1 MSKRVKGIV
10 LACAALLVLVSV
22 LIFLL
27 LTQKDSDDN
36 DTSSS
41 NIDESVQLI
50 EKQPEQVKLI
60 KIKNKTGEYE
70 IIRTGESEWG
80 IDEYKE
86 LPLSVTTFSS
96 ITNNIS
102 SIKAKKLAE
111 KDAPD
116 LEKYGLVNPQAEVN
130 VEFSDAE
137 NTSYTFLIGDEAPSN
152 TQYYFCFKGEN
163 DVYTV
168 NRSQVQMYLEDKK
181 VYLSLEIL
189 EAKSADNYPDIDEL
203 NIKGK
208 EWDKPITIIPHTKED
223 LEKDETGALTG
234 FSEYKMSSPVSSNLD
249 IGKANDY
256 IFGMYGLFA
265 SEALTAFPDE
275 QAIKDA
281 GINDPTCVVSVRVGD
296 KVEELIIGK
305 EYEEIVS
312 VPTGDDGQE
321 AEINQVTGY
330 YGMLKGRDI
339 IYKFDTQS
347 LIWVDMTPLS
357 LISRMPFTAYIY
369 DLDSIEITIDD
380 KVHKFGIIG
389 DDEESSFEYDG
400 ENLDSQQFK
409 QFFQYLLKGSV
420 EEINDE
426 VPADPPAMTIKYI
439 QRDKNVDDMIVEFY
453 PVKDRKTIISVNGG
467 LQYKAQTLYFE
478 RLIEN
483 VDNVIEGND
492 IKMSW

>member
-10 LACAALLVLVSV
+10 LACAALLVLVCV

-41 NIDESVQLI
+41 KVDESVVLI
-50 EKQPEQVKLI
+50 EKEPEQVKLI
-60 KIKNKTGEYE
+60 KIKNELGEYE
-70 IIRTGESEWG
+70 IVRTGESEWA
-80 IDEYKE
+80 IEEFKE
-86 LPLSVTTFSS
+86 LPQSVTTFSS
-96 ITNNIS
+96 ITNNVS
-102 SIKAKKLAE
+102 SIKARKLAE
-111 KDAPD
+111 KDATD
-116 LEKYGLVNPQAEVN
+116 LEKYGLTDPRAEVS

-137 NTSYTFLIGDEAPSN
+137 NTSISFLIGDEAPSN

-168 NRSQVQMYLEDKK
+168 NRSQVQIYLEDKK
-181 VYLSLEIL
+181 TYLSLEIL

-203 NIKGK
+203 NIVRS
-208 EWDKPITIIPHTKED
+208 EWDKPITILPHSKGD

-234 FSEYKMSSPVSSNLD
+234 FSEYKMSSPVTSNLD

-265 SEALTAFPDE
+265 SQALTAFPDQ

-281 GINDPTCVVSVRVGD
+281 GLDNPTCIVSIRVDD

-305 EYEEIVS
+305 EYEEMVN
-312 VPTGDDGQE
+312 VPTGDDGEE
-321 AEINQVTGY
+321 AQINQVTGY

-339 IYKFDTQS
+339 IYKFDTDS
-347 LIWVDMTPLS
+347 LVWVDMTPLS
-357 LISRMPFTAYIY
+357 LISRIPVSVYIY
-369 DLDSIEITIDD
+369 DLDGVAITIDG
-380 KVHKFGIIG
+380 KEHKFDILG

-400 ENLDSQQFK
+400 DTLDSQQFK
-409 QFFQYLLKGSV
+409 LFFQYLLKGSI
-420 EEINDE
+420 EEINGE
-426 VPADPPAMTIKYI
+426 VPADPPAATIRYI
-439 QRDKNVDDMIVEFY
+439 QRNKDVDDIIVEFF

-483 VDNVIEGND
+483 VDNVIEGNE